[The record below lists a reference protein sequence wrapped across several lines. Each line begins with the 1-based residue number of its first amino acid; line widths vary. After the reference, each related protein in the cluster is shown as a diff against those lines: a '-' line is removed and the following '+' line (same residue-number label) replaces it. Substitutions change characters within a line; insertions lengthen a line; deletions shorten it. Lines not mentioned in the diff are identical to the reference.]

1 MTEEGLMGRLAG
13 KVAVITGAGRGQ
25 GRSHA
30 VHLAEEGAD
39 IIAIDLGDD
48 GAVGSVE
55 YPLASTEDLEE
66 TARLVRKTGRRA
78 VVRTADVR
86 DRAALGRAVDEGVAE
101 LGRLDVVV
109 PNAGI
114 LPIGAGRPIEA
125 YVDTVDINLSGAVS
139 TVHAALP
146 HLGEGASIIMVGSI
160 VGLQPGHADVS
171 QAGPGFA
178 GYRFAKHSL
187 VEYVNTLSQL
197 LAQRSI
203 RVNAVHP
210 TNVET
215 EMLLNDA
222 VYQAFIPDKE
232 NPTVE
237 DAMPIFTGI
246 QAMEIPYVTPGDVS
260 HAVVYLASDESR
272 YVTGLHLKIDG
283 GAQVKLGL

>member
-1 MTEEGLMGRLAG
+1 MGRLAG

-30 VHLAEEGAD
+30 VRLAEEGAD
-39 IIAIDLGDD
+39 VIAIDLGD
-48 GAVGSVE
+48 GEVGSVQ
-55 YPLASTEDLEE
+55 YPLASTDDLEE
-66 TARLVRKTGRRA
+66 TAELVRKTGRRA
-78 VVRTADVR
+78 VTKVADVR
-86 DRAALGRAVDEGVAE
+86 DRAALRQAVDEGVAE

-125 YVDTVDINLSGAVS
+125 YVDTVDINLSGAIN

-146 HLGEGASIIMVGSI
+146 HLGEGASIVVVGSI

-197 LAQRSI
+197 VAGQGI

-210 TNVET
+210 TNVDT
-215 EMLLNDA
+215 QMLLNDA
-222 VYQAFIPDKE
+222 VYQAFMPDKE
-232 NPTVE
+232 NPTLE
-237 DAMPIFTGI
+237 DALPIFTGI
-246 QAMEIPYVTPGDVS
+246 QAQPIPYVNTADVS

>member
-1 MTEEGLMGRLAG
+1 MGRLAG

-30 VHLAEEGAD
+30 VRLAEEGAD
-39 IIAIDLGDD
+39 VIVIDLGD
-48 GAVGSVE
+48 GEVASVQ
-55 YPLASTEDLEE
+55 YPLAGTEDLEE
-66 TARLVRKTGRRA
+66 TARLVRKSGQRA
-78 VVRTADVR
+78 VVKVADVR
-86 DRAALGRAVDEGVAE
+86 DRAALRQAVAEGVAE
-101 LGRLDVVV
+101 LGRLDVVI

-114 LPIGAGRPIEA
+114 LPIGANRPIEA
-125 YVDTVDINLSGAVS
+125 YIDTVDINLSGVLN

-146 HLGEGASIIMVGSI
+146 HLGEGASIIIVGSI

-197 LAQRSI
+197 VAQRAI

-210 TNVET
+210 TNVDT

-222 VYQAFIPDKE
+222 VYQAFMPDKE
-232 NPTVE
+232 HPTRE
-237 DAMPIFTGI
+237 DALPIFTGI
-246 QAMEIPYVTPGDVS
+246 QAMPIPYVTPGDVS
-260 HAVVYLASDESR
+260 HAVVYLASEESR

>member
-1 MTEEGLMGRLAG
+1 MGRLAG

-30 VHLAEEGAD
+30 VRLAEEGAD
-39 IIAIDLGDD
+39 VIVIDLGD
-48 GAVGSVE
+48 GAVESVQ
-55 YPLASTEDLEE
+55 YPLASAEDLEE

-78 VVRTADVR
+78 VVRVADVR
-86 DRAALGRAVDEGVAE
+86 DRDALRRAVDEGVAE
-101 LGRLDVVV
+101 LGRLDVVI

-114 LPIGAGRPIEA
+114 LPIGAGRPIGA
-125 YVDTVDINLSGAVS
+125 YVDTVDINLSGVLN

-146 HLGEGASIIMVGSI
+146 HLGEGASIILVGSI

-178 GYRFAKHSL
+178 GYRLAKHTL

-197 LAQRSI
+197 VAQQGI

-215 EMLLNDA
+215 DMLLNDA
-222 VYQAFIPDKE
+222 VYQAFMPDKE

-237 DAMPIFTGI
+237 DALPIFTGI
-246 QAMEIPYVTPGDVS
+246 QAMPIPYVAPADVS

>member
-1 MTEEGLMGRLAG
+1 MGRLSG

-30 VHLAEEGAD
+30 VRLAEEGAD
-39 IIAIDLGDD
+39 IIAIDLCEDIP
-48 GAVGSVE
+48 VVE
-55 YPLASTEDLEE
+55 YPLASAEDLRE
-66 TARLVRKTGRRA
+66 TVRLVEKTGRR
-78 VVRTADVR
+78 VVAHQADVR
-86 DRAALGRAVDEGVAE
+86 DRAALRAAVDAGAAE
-101 LGRLDVVV
+101 LGRLDIVV

-114 LPIGAGRPIEA
+114 LPIGAGRPITAWAE
-125 YVDTVDINLSGAVS
+125 TVDINLSGVIN

-146 HLGEGASIIMVGSI
+146 HLGEGASVVVIGSI
-160 VGLQPGHADVS
+160 VGLQPGHSDVS

-178 GYRFAKHSL
+178 AYRFAKHSL

-197 LAQRSI
+197 VAAQHI

-210 TNVET
+210 TNVDT
-215 EMLLNDA
+215 RMLLNDA
-222 VYQAFIPDKE
+222 VYQAFLPDKE
-232 NPTVE
+232 SPTLQ

-246 QAMEIPYVTPGDVS
+246 QAMPIPYVTPEDVS

>member
-1 MTEEGLMGRLAG
+1 MGRLTG

-30 VHLAEEGAD
+30 VRLAEEGAD
-39 IIAIDLGDD
+39 IIAIDLCEDIP
-48 GAVGSVE
+48 VVE
-55 YPLASTEDLEE
+55 YSLASADDLQE
-66 TARLVRKTGRRA
+66 TARLVEKAGRR
-78 VVRTADVR
+78 VVTHKADVR
-86 DRAALGRAVDEGVAE
+86 DRAALRAAIDAGVAE
-101 LGRLDVVV
+101 LGRLDIVI

-114 LPIGAGRPIEA
+114 LPIGAGRPITAWAE
-125 YVDTVDINLSGAVS
+125 TVDINLSGAIN
-139 TVHAALP
+139 TMHAALP
-146 HLGEGASIIMVGSI
+146 HLGEGASVVVIGSI
-160 VGLQPGHADVS
+160 VGLQPGHGDVS

-197 LAQRSI
+197 LAAQHI

-210 TNVET
+210 TNVAT

-222 VYQAFIPDKE
+222 VYQAFLPDKE
-232 NPTVE
+232 SPTLQ
-237 DAMPIFTGI
+237 DAMPVFTGI
-246 QAMEIPYVTPGDVS
+246 QAMPIPYVAPDDVS

>member
-1 MTEEGLMGRLAG
+1 MGRLTG

-30 VHLAEEGAD
+30 VRLAEEGTD
-39 IIAIDLGDD
+39 IIAIDLCEDIP
-48 GAVGSVE
+48 VVE
-55 YPLASTEDLEE
+55 YPLASADDLQE
-66 TARLVRKTGRRA
+66 TVRLVEKTGRR
-78 VVRTADVR
+78 VVAHRADVR
-86 DRAALGRAVDEGVAE
+86 DRAALRAAVDAGVAE

-114 LPIGAGRPIEA
+114 LPIGAGRPITAWAE
-125 YVDTVDINLSGAVS
+125 TVDINLSGVIN

-146 HLGEGASIIMVGSI
+146 HLGEGAAVIVIGSI
-160 VGLQPGHADVS
+160 VGLQPGHSDVS

-178 GYRFAKHSL
+178 AYRFAKHSL

-197 LAQRSI
+197 VAAQHI

-210 TNVET
+210 TNVDT
-215 EMLLNDA
+215 QMLLNDA
-222 VYQAFIPDKE
+222 VYQAFLPHE
-232 NPTVE
+232 ESPTLE

-246 QAMEIPYVTPGDVS
+246 QAMPIPYITPDDVS

>member
-1 MTEEGLMGRLAG
+1 MGRLSG

-30 VHLAEEGAD
+30 VRLAEEGAD
-39 IIAIDLGDD
+39 IIAIDLCEDIP
-48 GAVGSVE
+48 VVE
-55 YPLASTEDLEE
+55 YPLASAEDLRE
-66 TARLVRKTGRRA
+66 TVRLVEKTGRR
-78 VVRTADVR
+78 VVAHQADVR
-86 DRAALGRAVDEGVAE
+86 DRAALRAAVDAGAAE
-101 LGRLDVVV
+101 LGRLDIVV

-114 LPIGAGRPIEA
+114 LPIGAGRPITAWAE
-125 YVDTVDINLSGAVS
+125 TVDINLSGVIN

-146 HLGEGASIIMVGSI
+146 HLGEGASVVVIGSI
-160 VGLQPGHADVS
+160 VGLQPGHSDVS

-178 GYRFAKHSL
+178 AYRFAKHSL

-197 LAQRSI
+197 VAAQHI

-210 TNVET
+210 TNVDT
-215 EMLLNDA
+215 RMLLNDA
-222 VYQAFIPDKE
+222 VYQAFLPDKE
-232 NPTVE
+232 SPTLQ

-246 QAMEIPYVTPGDVS
+246 QAMPIPYVTPEDVS
-260 HAVVYLASDESR
+260 HAVVYLASDEAR